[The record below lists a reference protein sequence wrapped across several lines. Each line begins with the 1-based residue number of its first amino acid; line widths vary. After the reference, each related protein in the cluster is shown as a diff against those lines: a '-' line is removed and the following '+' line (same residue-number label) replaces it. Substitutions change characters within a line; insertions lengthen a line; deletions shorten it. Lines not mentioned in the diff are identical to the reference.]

1 MDFAGFRCYVA
12 NVRVEGKY
20 FRVGESEIFI
30 YKIVEKIGTM
40 DSLVIGEGVEGDEIV
55 GKKRFRG

>member
-1 MDFAGFRCYVA
+1 MA